1 MNEYIYITNY
11 RYGHN
16 RWALTF
22 SRHDKVLGVYLV
34 WKNPSEGMKTLV
46 DLHFTLLNR
55 HHFSLNEN
63 FSTKNAKFTTEA
75 KLHGCR
81 KMVQLSKLTETD
93 FMDRNGEFQLEVHL
107 SNIRS
112 VYEHKFRI
120 NQSIFNNLSKLG
132 KLETTYFSYDQ
143 YDWSLSVYPSGRSE
157 SQLGIMEGAPPL
169 TPGGATSMTVY
180 LNRHTG
186 LDRQCRIRF
195 NLRVGAESSENG
207 QVESGILDEI
217 SDQNGK
223 SFGWLPR

>member
-1 MNEYIYITNY
+1 MGAYIINY

-63 FSTKNAKFTTEA
+63 FSTKNAKFTAEA

-81 KMVQLSKLTETD
+81 KLVQLSKLTETD

-157 SQLGIMEGAPPL
+157 SQLGNQDSSHCLKIPQNVAFEC
-169 TPGGATSMTVY
+169 
-180 LNRHTG
+180 LN
-186 LDRQCRIRF
+186 F
-195 NLRVGAESSENG
+195 
-207 QVESGILDEI
+207 GIFHQFL
-217 SDQNGK
+217 SY
-223 SFGWLPR
+223 